1 MYQIIKSICVVFESV
16 VSIFAMVVSG
26 AARDRVVGIAVELA
40 ERYRKVG
47 ESFLF
52 VLIGVKGGDFDT

>member
-1 MYQIIKSICVVFESV
+1 MFESV

-52 VLIGVKGGDFDT
+52 VLIGEKVLIGVLIGGFDT